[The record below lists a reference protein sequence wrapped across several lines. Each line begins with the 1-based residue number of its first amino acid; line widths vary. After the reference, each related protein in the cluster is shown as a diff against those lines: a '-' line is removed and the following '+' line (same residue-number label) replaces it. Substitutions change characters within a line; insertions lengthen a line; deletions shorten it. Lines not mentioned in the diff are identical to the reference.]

1 MVYVIY
7 ILYIR
12 RYQHTIQQ
20 SLNEKWKNTRRPARR
35 HKHALLSAVLKKDA
49 MANGAPPHHY
59 QCRYALIA
67 SLFFYSVIFHL
78 VFYHAD
84 SAFKTTRFYF
94 FLYMFSLTFRYSSPT
109 TLFSSSYFCFR
120 LCLFFFVSSA
130 NTCPLFHL
138 HLMLPRLVFLF
149 YYHHF

>member
-20 SLNEKWKNTRRPARR
+20 SMNDEKWKNTRRPARR

-67 SLFFYSVIFHL
+67 SLFFYPVIFHL
-78 VFYHAD
+78 VFYHSD

-109 TLFSSSYFCFR
+109 TLFSSSYFCFC
-120 LCLFFFVSSA
+120 LCLFF
-130 NTCPLFHL
+130 LFL
-138 HLMLPRLVFLF
+138 LRTLAPYFISI
-149 YYHHF
+149 